1 MKAKSIKGNSASAIQ
16 SALHESMADGF
27 KPTLAIVFISIKQD
41 RKAVS
46 DILHKER
53 IDVIGSTSAGE
64 FTDEQQ
70 SKGEAAILLLD
81 ISRNNYTI
89 LFEDI
94 GQRSLED
101 VTANLAQK
109 TLKKF
114 RKPALILCSTL
125 FSKAGTITDGDTL
138 VKNIEAAF
146 GSDITMFGGM
156 AGDDVTFTG
165 TFVFTHEKETDNG
178 LVVLVLNEE
187 KISLHGVAISG
198 WKPMGVVRTV
208 TKSEGNLVYTI
219 DDHPALEI
227 YLRFLGKDVATA
239 EDQVKFFDSISVHY
253 PFLIEREGLEPRICG
268 AVGYDKERKALIC
281 ESNLLQ
287 GSRFRFSTPPDFEI
301 IDTVI
306 TKAQEMK
313 TATHADADALLIF
326 SCAGRLS
333 TLGPMAQQENEGLAD
348 VWKVPMA
355 GFYTYGEFG
364 KGLDGKHEFH
374 STTNSWVALKEK

>member
-1 MKAKSIKGNSASAIQ
+1 M
-16 SALHESMADGF
+16 EDGYR
-27 KPTLAIVFISIKQD
+27 PTVAFVFISIKQD
-41 RKAVS
+41 RKAVCEILDNEGI
-46 DILHKER
+46 DI
-53 IDVIGSTSAGE
+53 IGATSAGE

-70 SKGEAAILLLD
+70 SEGGTAILLLD
-81 ISRNNYTI
+81 ISRDNYTI

-94 GQRSLED
+94 GQRNLED

-109 TLKKF
+109 AFQKF
-114 RKPALILCSTL
+114 RKSALILCSTL
-125 FSKAGTITDGDTL
+125 FSKAGTMIDGNTL
-138 VKNIEAAF
+138 VKSIESAF
-146 GSDITMFGGM
+146 GSDIIMFGGM
-156 AGDDVTFTG
+156 AGDDITFTG
-165 TFVFTHEKETDNG
+165 TFVFTHEEETDNG

-198 WKPMGVVRTV
+198 WKPIGVVRTV

-239 EDQVKFFDSISVHY
+239 EDQVKFFDSITVHY
-253 PFLIEREGLEPRICG
+253 PFLIEREGLEPKICG
-268 AVGYDKERKALIC
+268 AVGYDKEKKALIC
-281 ESNLLQ
+281 ESNLFQ

-306 TKAQEMK
+306 NKAQKMK
-313 TATHADADALLIF
+313 TATHSDADALLIF

-333 TLGPMAQQENEGLAD
+333 TLGPMAEQENEGLTD